1 MRGLSEKTIQ
11 FIKSSNDNVA
21 VTIRDIIKDIKEDNK
36 KALFLGIRDN
46 FISIYCMGARAV
58 VIYFNIDGTIRA
70 CETHKKYIK
79 GFGKDYIVDK
89 TYKNDYRYIR
99 RDKINKKFFDELID
113 KVEYYTANE
122 KASESIEK
130 QYQQRIILSNN
141 SSNTNSPWLCYDM
154 EYRMEENGYG
164 RYDILAISTMLNTEK
179 KYSIGLIELK
189 VDSKSLGSGKK
200 EIKELLDEGMIREE
214 GYSEYK
220 VITKLNMKNVYSKG
234 SLGSR
239 VLGHFSDY
247 IRYIN
252 DNEYMEKHNT
262 SRFSVTKQEAVN
274 ILKNYDELTLCD
286 GKFKEMVKDLNIDK
300 ISDVPKFIF
309 LNYARDKKVK
319 SVKTSFRNNVL
330 GSNNFAI
337 EKVWDEKVI
346 DLYRNDDSEIQF
358 KCIFKEGF
366 PEDEANRAIFSDV
379 EIYEAKNIFDEEA
392 YK

>member
-1 MRGLSEKTIQ
+1 MRVNSIPMRGLDENIID
-11 FIKSSNDNVA
+11 FIKNSDEAKGLREIIDS
-21 VTIRDIIKDIKEDNK
+21 IRDGNEEE
-36 KALFLGIRDN
+36 LFIGIRNN
-46 FISIYCMGARAV
+46 FIAV
-58 VIYFNIDGTIRA
+58 YFRRQ
-70 CETHKKYIK
+70 CVFKKIAFK
-79 GFGKDYIVDK
+79 IEGDK
-89 TYKNDYRYIR
+89 TVFSNVDIDEAYLEFVDSNEAKESLICLEGVK
-99 RDKINKKFFDELID
+99 KIKKGI
-113 KVEYYTANE
+113 VEHFKRTGKLKYE
-122 KASESIEK
+122 FI
-130 QYQQRIILSNN
+130 YQQEIVLANNGESN
-141 SSNTNSPWLCYDM
+141 SKWFCFDM
-154 EYRMEENGYG
+154 EYDMGQRGYG

-189 VDSKSLGSGKK
+189 VDSKSLGSGKE

-309 LNYARDKKVK
+309 LNYARDEKVK

-346 DLYRNDDSEIQF
+346 DQYRGSDSEIQF

-379 EIYEAKNIFDEEA
+379 EISEAKNIFDEEA